1 MRSFPCT
8 VNEFRIRRM
17 INERARILLKTLVE
31 RYIEDG
37 EPVGSRALAR
47 ASGLDL
53 SPASI
58 RNIMADLEE
67 MGYIASPHTSAG
79 RVPTPRGYRLFVDT
93 LLTVKPLHELE
104 ISQLE
109 GQLQVD
115 NTQRLVASAS
125 HLLSEVTR
133 FAGVVMAPRRRSAV
147 FRHIEF
153 LRLGENRILLIIVT
167 PDGDVQNRILSTE
180 RHYSAAQLVEAA
192 NYLNQ
197 NFAGRDF
204 DDIRRQLQ
212 ADLRKLR
219 DDISQ
224 LMAHALEA
232 GTAAVEDHSGEVV
245 ISGERRLLDVADLST
260 NMDSLRRLFAL
271 FEQKTGFLQILE
283 LSSRAQGVQIFIGG
297 ESGLVPLDEC
307 SVVTAPYKVDGQVV
321 GTVGVIG
328 PTRMAYERV
337 IPIVDITARLLSSAL
352 SQH

>member
-1 MRSFPCT
+1 
-8 VNEFRIRRM
+8 M

-47 ASGLDL
+47 FSGLDL

-79 RVPTPRGYRLFVDT
+79 RIPTPRGYRLFVDT
-93 LLTVKPLHELE
+93 LLTVKPLQQVE

-125 HLLSEVTR
+125 HLLSDLTR
-133 FAGVVMAPRRRSAV
+133 FAGVVMAPRRRNGV

-153 LRLGENRILLIIVT
+153 LRLGENRVLLIIVT
-167 PDGDVQNRILSTE
+167 PEGDVQNRILATE
-180 RHYSAAQLVEAA
+180 QPYTASQLTEAA

-197 NFAGRDF
+197 HFAGRDF
-204 DDIRRQLQ
+204 DDIRRQLR
-212 ADLRKLR
+212 ADLRELQ
-219 DDISQ
+219 DGISR
-224 LMAHALEA
+224 LMARALEV
-232 GTAAVEDHSGEVV
+232 GTEAVQGGGTDVV
-245 ISGERRLLDVADLST
+245 ISGERHLLDVADLST

-271 FEQKTGFLQILE
+271 FEQKTGFLQLLE

-307 SVVTAPYKVDGQVV
+307 SVVTAPYEIDGQVV

-337 IPIVDITARLLSSAL
+337 IPIVDITAKLLSSAL
-352 SQH
+352 SHH